1 MDGLLILS
9 LETSTGCGSVA
20 LTRNGRLLAE
30 ASVQPEKTHSRQL
43 LGTVSWIM
51 QAAGVDWPAIDGIGV
66 SLGPGSFTGL
76 RIGLAAAQGL
86 ALAAGI
92 PLVGVETLDA
102 LALALACVGVT
113 DRICPVL
120 DARKQEVYAALYKP
134 GDRNGYP
141 VRLSADEAIGPGK
154 LTEAIDRPTVVAGP
168 AVAVYQEV
176 FVQNRFIR
184 LLPASLAH
192 PRALYVGLLAERMLL
207 DGLQPDPALISPK
220 YVRASEAEMTLQKK
234 KESVQEPETDNTLEQ
249 KI

>member
-9 LETSTGCGSVA
+9 LETSTGCGSIA

-30 ASVQPEKTHSRQL
+30 ATAQPEVTHSRRL

-51 QAAGVDWPAIDGIGV
+51 QAAGVDWSEINGIGV

-102 LALALACVGVT
+102 LALACIGVREE
-113 DRICPVL
+113 RICPVL

-134 GDRNGYP
+134 GERNGYP
-141 VRLSADEAIGPGK
+141 VRQNDDQAVSPEK
-154 LTEAIDRPTVVAGP
+154 LTEAIDRPTVLAGP
-168 AVAVYQEV
+168 AVAVYREV
-176 FVQNRFIR
+176 FAKNSFIR
-184 LLPASLAH
+184 LLSASLAH
-192 PRALYVGLLAERMLL
+192 PRALYVGLLAERMLASGLWL
-207 DGLQPDPALISPK
+207 DPVLISPK

-234 KESVQEPETDNTLEQ
+234 KGKLVQGPETDKLLER
-249 KI
+249 KS

>member
-9 LETSTGCGSVA
+9 LETSTGCGSIA
-20 LTRNGRLLAE
+20 LTRNGKLLAE
-30 ASVQPEKTHSRQL
+30 ATTRPEVTHSRRL

-51 QAAGVDWPAIDGIGV
+51 QAVGVDWSEINGIGV

-102 LALALACVGVT
+102 LAMACVGVT

-120 DARKQEVYAALYKP
+120 DARKQEVYVAYYEP

-141 VRLSADEAIGPGK
+141 VRLSADQAIGPEK
-154 LTEAIDRPTVVAGP
+154 LAEAIDRPTVLAGP
-168 AVAVYQEV
+168 AVAVYKEV
-176 FVQNRFIR
+176 FVKNSCIR
-184 LLPASLAH
+184 LLPASLSH
-192 PRALYVGLLAERMLL
+192 PRALYVGLLAEQMLKS
-207 DGLQPDPALISPK
+207 GLQSDPVLISPK

-234 KESVQEPETDNTLEQ
+234 KGKLVQ
-249 KI
+249 

>member
-1 MDGLLILS
+1 MDGFLILS
-9 LETSTGCGSVA
+9 LETSTGCGSIA
-20 LTRNGRLLAE
+20 LTRSGRLLAE
-30 ASVQPEKTHSRQL
+30 ATVQPEKTHSRRL

-102 LALALACVGVT
+102 LALACVGVT

-134 GDRNGYP
+134 GEEEGYP
-141 VRLSADEAIGPGK
+141 VRLSADQAIDPAR
-154 LTEAIDRPTVVAGP
+154 LTETIDRSTVVAGP
-168 AVAVYQEV
+168 GVAVYKEV

-192 PRALYVGLLAERMLL
+192 PRALYVGLLAERMLS
-207 DGLQPDPALISPK
+207 DGLQPDPALIAPK

-234 KESVQEPETDNTLEQ
+234 KESAQGSEEQ
-249 KI
+249 